1 MSSYVVTGA
10 SRGLGYE
17 WITYLAKKD
26 PSNTVIAI
34 VRNKAATEARLEKD
48 GHFKNI
54 HVLSADITDLPAL
67 QKAAKETSAITGGTL
82 DVLIHNA
89 AVLDQRT
96 GYINPVEDK
105 IELLAKDLK
114 DFFDG
119 NVVGTAYVLDSFLPL
134 IRAGTTKKVAVISTG
149 MADLDIVAKF
159 DLDMAT
165 PYSVSKAAA
174 NLLVGKYHAALGRSE
189 GVLLFNLSPGF
200 VDTREGKPF
209 TEEDMQGMQ
218 KMGAKF
224 AAYAPDFKGMISVQE
239 SVEAQMQVIDKAT
252 VETYGGAFVSHH
264 GDKNWL

>member
-17 WITYLAKKD
+17 WITYLAKKS

-48 GHFKNI
+48 GNFNNI

-67 QKAAKETSAITGGTL
+67 QKAAKETSTITGGTL

-96 GYINPVEDK
+96 AYINP
-105 IELLAKDLK
+105 DLK

-134 IRAGTTKKVAVISTG
+134 IRAGKTKKVAVISTG
-149 MADLDIVAKF
+149 MADLDIVTKF

-165 PYSVSKAAA
+165 PYSVSKAGA
-174 NLLVGKYHAALGRSE
+174 NLLVCKYHAALGRSE